1 MYIFVDKL
9 IYNFKLKVYLFINWF
24 LVKENIVS
32 DMRMEY
38 SFFIIF
44 KGSFYIIG
52 GFFVWYDI
60 VIVFSGIYVIYCF
73 YWEIVNLYYLGIY
86 FGV

>member
-1 MYIFVDKL
+1 MYIFVDML

-52 GFFVWYDI
+52 GFFV
-60 VIVFSGIYVIYCF
+60 
-73 YWEIVNLYYLGIY
+73 
-86 FGV
+86 

>member
-38 SFFIIF
+38 GFFFIFI
-44 KGSFYIIG
+44 GSFYIIG